1 MRTLDLVVL
10 GAYLVGVTVFGC
22 SFYFRKS
29 AKGTEGFV
37 AGGGRVPSWAIG
49 LSIFAT
55 LVSSIS
61 FLALPAKAFATN
73 WNALIFSFA
82 VPLCAVV
89 AAVSFVPLYRSLNS
103 VSAYAFLEERFGAWA
118 RLYGSA
124 CFLVMQTARSGV
136 ILYLLALLLKTLFDW
151 SIPATILVVGL
162 ATCVYSMLG
171 GVLAV
176 IWTDAIQSI
185 VLIAGTVLC
194 IGVLLVTMPDGLA
207 SAAGRIWT
215 EGKLSLGSL
224 SLADWAGETF
234 WVTFVYA
241 VFVNLQ
247 NLGIDQSYTQR
258 YISAKSVKDAVKSVC
273 FGSFL
278 YLPVT
283 ACFVLIGTLLWAY
296 YTGRPGALPAEI
308 AAVKDSVFPYFIVHS
323 LPVGVTGL
331 LVAAIVAAAMSTVSA
346 TLNSGATVL
355 LEDWFRRYVRRD
367 ASERAC
373 VVTLR
378 ASTVL
383 LGLASIAVAFAVI
396 GVESAL
402 STWWM
407 LQSVLSGGMLGLFL
421 LGCASK
427 RVGSAAAAGAT
438 VLGILTVAWVVF
450 GQRSLHPN
458 LAIVFGTVVLFVSGL
473 GLSFLK
479 KGADHGKEVP
489 RH

>member
-1 MRTLDLVVL
+1 MRALDLAIL
-10 GAYLVGVTVFGC
+10 ALYLVGVTVFGC

-29 AKGTEGFV
+29 AKGTDGFV

-73 WNALIFSFA
+73 WNALVFSFA

-89 AAVSFVPLYRSLNS
+89 AAFAFVPLYRNLNS
-103 VSAYAFLEERFGAWA
+103 VSAYAFLEKRFGAWA
-118 RLYGSA
+118 RLYGSG

-136 ILYLLALLLKTLFDW
+136 ILYLLALLLKTLFGW

-176 IWTDAIQSI
+176 IWTDAIQSV

-207 SAAGRIWT
+207 SAAGRIWA
-215 EGKLSLGSL
+215 EGKLSLGSF
-224 SLADWAGETF
+224 SLADWSGETF

-258 YISAKSVKDAVKSVC
+258 YISAKSVRDAVRSVC

-296 YTGRPGALPAEI
+296 YTGRPGALPAEV
-308 AAVKDSVFPYFIVHS
+308 AAVKDSVFPYFIVHA

-346 TLNSGATVL
+346 TLNSGATVI

-373 VVTLR
+373 VATLR

-407 LQSVLSGGMLGLFL
+407 LQGVLSGGMLGLFL

-427 RVGSAAAAGAT
+427 RVGSVAAAVAT

-450 GQRSLHPN
+450 GQRTLHPN
-458 LAIVFGTVVLFVSGL
+458 LAIVVGTSVLFASGL
-473 GLSFLK
+473 ALSCLK
-479 KGADHGKEVP
+479 KGADCGQDVK
-489 RH
+489 

>member
-1 MRTLDLVVL
+1 MRTVDLVIL
-10 GAYLVGVTVFGC
+10 AAYLVGVTVFGC
-22 SFYFRKS
+22 SFYFRRS
-29 AKGTEGFV
+29 AQGTAGFV

-61 FLALPAKAFATN
+61 FLALPAKAFASN
-73 WNALIFSFA
+73 WNALVFSFT
-82 VPLCAVV
+82 VPLTAVV
-89 AAVSFVPLYRSLNS
+89 AAFAFVPLYRGLNS
-103 VSAYAFLEERFGAWA
+103 VSAYAFLERRFGPWA
-118 RLYGSA
+118 RMYGSA

-136 ILYLLALLLKTLFDW
+136 ILYLLALLLRTLFGW
-151 SIPATILVVGL
+151 PVPAIILVVGL

-185 VLIAGTVLC
+185 VLIAGTLLC
-194 IGVLLVTMPDGLA
+194 IGVLVFAMPDGMG
-207 SAAGRIWT
+207 AAAARIVA
-215 EGKLSLGSL
+215 EGKMSLGSFSL
-224 SLADWAGETF
+224 SDWASETF
-234 WVTFVYA
+234 WVTFIYA
-241 VFVNLQ
+241 VFINLQ

-258 YISAKSVKDAVKSVC
+258 YISAKNGRDAVKSVC

-283 ACFVLIGTLLWAY
+283 FCFVAIGTLLWAY
-296 YTGRPGALPAEI
+296 YTGRPGALPDEV

-346 TLNSGATVL
+346 TLNSGATVIM
-355 LEDWFRRYVRRD
+355 EDWFRRYLRPA
-367 ASERAC
+367 ASERSC
-373 VVTLR
+373 VAVLR

-383 LGLASIAVAFAVI
+383 LGVASMAIAFAVI

-421 LGCASK
+421 LGCASR
-427 RVGSAAAAGAT
+427 RVTSAQAAVAT
-438 VLGILTVAWVVF
+438 LLGVGVVAWVVF
-450 GQRSLHPN
+450 WQKTFHAN
-458 LAIVFGTVVLFVSGL
+458 LSIVFGTVVLFASGL
-473 GLSFLK
+473 GLAALRRRAS
-479 KGADHGKEVP
+479 
-489 RH
+489 

>member
-1 MRTLDLVVL
+1 MRTFDLAILV
-10 GAYLVGVTVFGC
+10 AYLVGVTAFGC
-22 SFYFRKS
+22 SFYFKKGVR
-29 AKGTEGFV
+29 GTEGFV
-37 AGGGRVPSWAIG
+37 SGGGRVPSWAIG

-73 WNALIFSFA
+73 WNALVFSFT
-82 VPLCAVV
+82 VPLTAI
-89 AAVSFVPLYRSLNS
+89 AAAFVFVPLYRSLNS
-103 VSAYAFLEERFGAWA
+103 VSAYAFLEKRFGAWA
-118 RLYGSA
+118 RMYGSA

-136 ILYLLALLLKTLFDW
+136 ILYLLAILLKTLFGW
-151 SIPATILVVGL
+151 SVPTIILVVGVT
-162 ATCVYSMLG
+162 TCLYSMMG

-194 IGVLLVTMPDGLA
+194 IGVLLFTMPDGIQHA
-207 SAAGRIWT
+207 VGRIWS
-215 EGKLSLGSL
+215 EGKVSLGSF
-224 SLADWAGETF
+224 SLTDWATDTF

-241 VFVNLQ
+241 VFINLQ

-258 YISAKSVKDAVKSVC
+258 YISAKDGRDAVKSVC

-296 YTGRPGALPAEI
+296 YTGRPEALPAEI

-323 LPVGVTGL
+323 LPVGVTGM

-346 TLNSGATVL
+346 TLNSGATVIM
-355 LEDWFRRYVRRD
+355 EDWYRRYFSRK
-367 ASERAC
+367 ASEHAC

-378 ASTVL
+378 ASTVF
-383 LGLASIAVAFAVI
+383 LGVASMAVAFAVI

-427 RVGSAAAAGAT
+427 RVRPVHAVVAT
-438 VLGILTVAWVVF
+438 VLGVLVVAWVVF
-450 GQRSLHPN
+450 GQKALHPN
-458 LAIVFGTVVLFVSGL
+458 LAIVFGTCVLFASGL
-473 GLSFLK
+473 GLSLLSRRE
-479 KGADHGKEVP
+479 EVP
-489 RH
+489 

>member
-1 MRTLDLVVL
+1 MRPVDLAILVL
-10 GAYLVGVTVFGC
+10 YLVGVTAFGC
-22 SFYFRKS
+22 SFYFRRGANGS
-29 AKGTEGFV
+29 AEFV

-61 FLALPAKAFATN
+61 FLALPAKAFASN
-73 WNALIFSFA
+73 WNALVFSFA
-82 VPLCAVV
+82 VPLTAVV
-89 AAVSFVPLYRSLNS
+89 AALVFVPLYRGLHS

-118 RLYGSA
+118 RMYGSV

-136 ILYLLALLLKTLFDW
+136 ILYLLALLLKTLFGW
-151 SIPATILVVGL
+151 PIPAIILAVGL

-194 IGVLLVTMPDGLA
+194 IGVLVFTMPDGIA
-207 SAAGRIWT
+207 SAAGRIWS
-215 EGKLSLGSL
+215 EGKLSLGSF
-224 SLADWAGETF
+224 SLADWAGDTF

-241 VFVNLQ
+241 VFINLQ

-258 YISAKSVKDAVKSVC
+258 YISAKSVKDAVRSVC
-273 FGSFL
+273 LGSFL

-283 ACFVLIGTLLWAY
+283 ACFVAIGTLLWAY
-296 YTGRPGALPAEI
+296 YTGRPDSLPAEI

-323 LPVGVTGL
+323 LPVGVTGM
-331 LVAAIVAAAMSTVSA
+331 LVAAIVAAAMSTVSS
-346 TLNSGATVL
+346 TLNSGATVIM
-355 LEDWFRRYVRRD
+355 EDWFRRYLRKD

-373 VVTLR
+373 VATLR
-378 ASTVL
+378 ASTVF
-383 LGLASIAVAFAVI
+383 LGAASIAIAFAVV

-407 LQSVLSGGMLGLFL
+407 FQSVLSGGMLGLFL
-421 LGCASK
+421 LGCASR
-427 RVGSAAAAGAT
+427 RVSGAVAALATALGVAA
-438 VLGILTVAWVVF
+438 VAWVVF
-450 GQRSLHPN
+450 GQKALHPN
-458 LAIVFGTVVLFVSGL
+458 LSIVFGTVVLFASGL
-473 GLSFLK
+473 GITLLARKRRVSPAR
-479 KGADHGKEVP
+479 GQ
-489 RH
+489 

>member
-1 MRTLDLVVL
+1 MRTVDLVIL
-10 GAYLVGVTVFGC
+10 AAYLVGVTVFGC
-22 SFYFRKS
+22 SFYFRRS
-29 AKGTEGFV
+29 AQGTAGFV

-61 FLALPAKAFATN
+61 FLALPAKAFAAN
-73 WNALIFSFA
+73 WNALVFSFT
-82 VPLCAVV
+82 VPLTAVV
-89 AAVSFVPLYRSLNS
+89 AACAFVPLYRGLNS
-103 VSAYAFLEERFGAWA
+103 VSAYAFLEQRFGPWA
-118 RLYGSA
+118 RMYGSA

-136 ILYLLALLLKTLFDW
+136 ILYLLALLLRTLFGW
-151 SIPATILVVGL
+151 PVPAIILVVGL

-185 VLIAGTVLC
+185 VLIAGTLLC
-194 IGVLLVTMPDGLA
+194 IGVLVFAMPDGMG
-207 SAAGRIWT
+207 AAAARIVA
-215 EGKLSLGSL
+215 EGKMSLGSFSL
-224 SLADWAGETF
+224 SDWASETF
-234 WVTFVYA
+234 WVTFIYA
-241 VFVNLQ
+241 VFINLQ

-258 YISAKSVKDAVKSVC
+258 YISAKNGRDAVRSVC

-283 ACFVLIGTLLWAY
+283 FCFVAIGTLLWAY
-296 YTGRPGALPAEI
+296 YTGRPDALPAEV

-323 LPVGVTGL
+323 LPAGVTGL

-346 TLNSGATVL
+346 TLNSGATVIM
-355 LEDWFRRYVRRD
+355 EDWFRRYLRPA
-367 ASERAC
+367 ASERSC
-373 VVTLR
+373 VAVLR

-383 LGLASIAVAFAVI
+383 LGVASMAIAFAVI

-421 LGCASK
+421 LGCASR
-427 RVGSAAAAGAT
+427 RVRSAQAAVAT
-438 VLGILTVAWVVF
+438 LLGVGVVAWVVF
-450 GQRSLHPN
+450 AQKTFHAN
-458 LAIVFGTVVLFVSGL
+458 LSIVFGTVVLFASGL
-473 GLSFLK
+473 GLAALRRRAS
-479 KGADHGKEVP
+479 
-489 RH
+489 